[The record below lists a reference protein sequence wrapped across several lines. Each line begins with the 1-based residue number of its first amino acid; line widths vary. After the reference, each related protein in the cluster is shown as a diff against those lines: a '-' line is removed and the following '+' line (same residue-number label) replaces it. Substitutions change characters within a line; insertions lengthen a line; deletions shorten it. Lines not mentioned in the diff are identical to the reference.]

1 MVYTSFDISFCQDS
15 LPIEFIQLK
24 CAIPDHSMDA
34 VWKEIKDSLARQH
47 LDEESNKK
55 KKIRQEQFTIS
66 MNLSMPEPPQTSAI
80 DTAQEEIAI
89 TLEPIESK

>member
-1 MVYTSFDISFCQDS
+1 MSFDILFHKDPLS
-15 LPIEFIQLK
+15 IEFIQLK

-66 MNLSMPEPPQTSAI
+66 MNSTVPEPPQASATDANQDEVI
-80 DTAQEEIAI
+80 II
-89 TLEPIESK
+89 LETEESK